1 MEYLSFCGKLISLS
15 IMSSRFIH
23 VVIYGGISI
32 FLCVNNVPLH
42 CIFHPS
48 SHVWMWELDHKE
60 GRASKNGCFWT
71 VVQEKTLKSP
81 LNCKIIKL
89 VKPKGNQPWIFI
101 GRTDAE
107 APIIWPPDAKSVL
120 TRKDS
125 DAGKV
130 WRQEKGMT
138 EDEMVGWHH
147 RLNKHEFEQ
156 TLGDSEGHGSLVGCS
171 PWVTRSW
178 IRVSDWKARLFGS
191 G

>member
-1 MEYLSFCGKLISLS
+1 
-15 IMSSRFIH
+15 
-23 VVIYGGISI
+23 
-32 FLCVNNVPLH
+32 
-42 CIFHPS
+42 
-48 SHVWMWELDHKE
+48 MWELDYKE
-60 GRASKNGCFWT
+60 SWVLTNWCFWT

-156 TLGDSEGHGSLVGCS
+156 SLGDSEWQGSLACCI
-171 PWVTRSW
+171 PWVTKSSNW
-178 IRVSDWKARLFGS
+178 TNKNLTTNMFVAVLFLIEKNGGKTECLLS
-191 G
+191 TLILFKNRY